1 MRLFRRQKDSP
12 KIEGEIGY
20 HGLADWWLSSFTED
34 ERDYIESKLGG
45 GSGRERPLTQGQITS
60 TTGTAS
66 QLLSGLSTWFDGQ
79 NDRHI
84 ARRILAKAEEVGKGD
99 ILDQHFTYAQMIKVY
114 YKDREK
120 NPEALESAIQACE
133 KQIELAPRAAEAF
146 RRDYP
151 NSPLPAHTGFEK
163 LAIVREKQKEF
174 DEAIRVAATAKNM
187 GWAGDWDKRI
197 ERCKTKGARQ

>member
-1 MRLFRRQKDSP
+1 MRLFRRQQDSP

-34 ERDYIESKLGG
+34 ERDYIEKKVGG
-45 GSGRERPLTQGQITS
+45 GSGHERPLTQGQITS

-66 QLLSGLSTWFDGQ
+66 QLLSGLSTWFHGQ

-84 ARRILAKAEEVGKGD
+84 AQRILAKAEEVGKGD

-120 NPEALESAIQACE
+120 NPEALEIAIQACE

-151 NSPLPAHTGFEK
+151 NSHCLHTRGSSS
-163 LAIVREKQKEF
+163 
-174 DEAIRVAATAKNM
+174 
-187 GWAGDWDKRI
+187 
-197 ERCKTKGARQ
+197 